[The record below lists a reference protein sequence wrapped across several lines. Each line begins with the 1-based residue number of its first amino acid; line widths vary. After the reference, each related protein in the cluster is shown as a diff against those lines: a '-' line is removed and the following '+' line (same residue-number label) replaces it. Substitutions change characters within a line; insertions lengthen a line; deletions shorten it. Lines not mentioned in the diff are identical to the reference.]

1 MEPDIII
8 ALLSLV
14 GTAMGTLAG
23 ILTANKMT
31 IYRIEQL
38 EKKVEKHNKVVERTI
53 VLEEDMKTA
62 VANIEELKK
71 DVRELRKDD
80 SCEN

>member
-31 IYRIEQL
+31 TYRIEQL

-53 VLEEDMKTA
+53 LLEEDMKTA

>member
-31 IYRIEQL
+31 TYRIEQL